1 MEDMHVDPLRMY
13 NKTVRVYYRRYYEL
27 NKICFKSEKVLN
39 RFPIVHAIIGHCKN
53 TLCPS
58 YAPVYYSSDTS

>member
-39 RFPIVHAIIGHCKN
+39 RFPIVQAIIGHCIR
-53 TLCPS
+53 
-58 YAPVYYSSDTS
+58 SSLLF